1 MRICEAI
8 GQQVTNLPD
17 VPQAEDFTP
26 ITNLDS
32 AMSPRTR
39 CSPPVALLVALASGF
54 PVAAAEEASWP
65 RPAGA
70 PMQLPSSEVPL
81 AVTPDDGFVDGL
93 PMEGLVPTPRTLEE
107 FVALAERSHPRMLAA
122 RAAVEAARGKAVQA
136 RLYPNPVI
144 AGFSPQIAG
153 PESQWSGTV
162 AQDLVTAGK
171 LRLQQ
176 QVAIRDIQRAEYEL
190 IRARFDVLSG
200 VRQSYYQLLVAQR
213 RMEIYKLLLDIAKRS
228 YEIGRQLAEA
238 GEGTKA
244 DVLFW
249 SIERDRAE
257 VRILNATVF
266 IETGRRELAAAIGL
280 PRVDIERLEAD
291 LFQELPNFDLKELQE
306 AVVRSNAL
314 PRAAEARIA
323 GNQWALER
331 AVVQPIPNINLMGGY
346 QRQVGI
352 PAQDQ
357 GLAQVMMSVPLFDRN
372 QGNIRAARAEI
383 ATARADLRMVELD
396 LATQTARAVAAY
408 RTSQRLVDWYEE
420 FILPKARETV
430 TLTQT
435 LYARGEVTF
444 LSLLQAQKILT
455 ETELAYV
462 DAQAERWTG
471 AVAIADL
478 LQLEEFPPR
487 ADAPATQP
495 MGEPTPRPEEVQAP
509 AAKKPDADAAK
520 PNDKAQP
527 AAPADAKPNA
537 PVPPQAGRAAEPPA
551 LAAPQTAAP
560 QTAAPQ
566 AEPAIAPPAPLSSA
580 GQGGKPL
587 TAIEPATAGKVML
600 VAATRENP
608 AGPAPA
614 STTIPPTAK
623 PAPKRRGLAALIPEA
638 FLPGRSGAGR

>member
-1 MRICEAI
+1 
-8 GQQVTNLPD
+8 VL
-17 VPQAEDFTP
+17 
-26 ITNLDS
+26 
-32 AMSPRTR
+32 
-39 CSPPVALLVALASGF
+39 ALASGMSWA
-54 PVAAAEEASWP
+54 VADEANWP
-65 RPAGA
+65 RPTGA
-70 PMQLPSSEVPL
+70 PMQLPSSELPL
-81 AVTPDDGFVDGL
+81 AVAPDDGFVDGIPAEAL
-93 PMEGLVPTPRTLEE
+93 TPTPRTLEE
-107 FVALAERSHPRMLAA
+107 FVALAERSHPRLLAA

-144 AGFSPQIAG
+144 AGFSPQMAG

-162 AQDLVTAGK
+162 AQDIVTGGK

-176 QVAIRDIQRAEYEL
+176 QAALRDIQAAEYEL
-190 IRARFDVLSG
+190 IRARFDVLRG

-314 PRAAEARIA
+314 PRVQEARIA

-331 AVVQPIPNINLMGGY
+331 AVVQPIPNVNLMGGY

-383 ATARADLRMVELD
+383 ATARADLRLVELG
-396 LATQTARAVAAY
+396 LATQTAQAVAAY

-420 FILPKARETV
+420 YILPKARETV

-435 LYARGEVTF
+435 LYSRGEVTF

-471 AVAIADL
+471 AVTIADL

-487 ADAPATQP
+487 ADAPAVQP
-495 MGEPTPRPEEVQAP
+495 LASPTLPEDVRAP
-509 AAKKPDADAAK
+509 AAKLPEAAGGKAPAEVKPAAADAR
-520 PNDKAQP
+520 P
-527 AAPADAKPNA
+527 AAPPAAA
-537 PVPPQAGRAAEPPA
+537 PASPKAPPAVPPAENVPTPRQPEPAEIPAGQGNRPQTSASTPASGDVTLVGGVVEPPA
-551 LAAPQTAAP
+551 AASPALAK
-560 QTAAPQ
+560 
-566 AEPAIAPPAPLSSA
+566 EPAA
-580 GQGGKPL
+580 GSQQ
-587 TAIEPATAGKVML
+587 
-600 VAATRENP
+600 
-608 AGPAPA
+608 
-614 STTIPPTAK
+614 PT
-623 PAPKRRGLAALIPEA
+623 KRRGLLGLFPDAY
-638 FLPGRSGAGR
+638 FPGRGAARR